1 MRVPQRFAIVCLALA
16 LVGCGGRDP
25 DDTRTIITIS
35 SSVVGTDGPLLRR
48 QIDRFMRQ
56 HPNIEVRFHRVS
68 DDATQRHQLF
78 VQWLNARAGDPDVLE
93 LDVIWTSEFAAA
105 GWLLPIKDPAID
117 TTGFFPGTLE
127 ACRWG
132 GELYAV
138 PWYADVGLLY
148 RRTDLVPREPRSL
161 EELTQFAQ
169 RAVASQAGRTV
180 PFGIAWMGARYEGLV
195 TVFVEYL
202 GAFGGRIMDDSMR
215 VTVDSPEAV
224 QALTFMRDQIASLK
238 IAPRD
243 VLTWHEEETRFAF
256 QNGRAAFMRNWPYA
270 YSAMADASQ
279 SRVAGKYAVSPMP
292 AAPGGRPTAALG
304 GAQLGINRW
313 TEHPDAALALVKFIT
328 APEQQLERAV
338 AIGEFPTRRAV
349 YDDPQ
354 LRAALAI
361 PADDAR
367 RAVESATPRPVTPL
381 YTQLSELLQI
391 EVHRALAGQVAPDVA
406 LRTATRRMNGV
417 IEKTGLREYMFGRP
431 ANTAQ

>member
-1 MRVPQRFAIVCLALA
+1 MTVSWRCATAAVALA
-16 LVGCGGRDP
+16 VGACGGAQP
-25 DDTRTIITIS
+25 DSGRTVITIS

-48 QIDRFMRQ
+48 QLDRFMQ
-56 HPNIEVRFHRVS
+56 LHPNIEVRLHRVS

-105 GWLLPIKDPAID
+105 GWLLPLAEGSID
-117 TTGFFPGTLE
+117 TAAFFPGTLA
-127 ACRWG
+127 ACVWG
-132 GELYAV
+132 GRLYAL

-148 RRTDLVPREPRSL
+148 RRTDLVPREPRSID
-161 EELTQFAQ
+161 ELVSFA
-169 RAVASQAGRTV
+169 RAGMQGPNAP
-180 PFGIAWMGARYEGLV
+180 PFGIAWMGARYEGLI

-215 VTVDSPEAV
+215 VTVDAPEAV
-224 QALTFMRDQIASLK
+224 RALTAMRNQITESR
-238 IAPRD
+238 IAPND

-256 QNGRAAFMRNWPYA
+256 QNGRAVFMRNWPYA
-270 YSAMADASQ
+270 YTAMADSSE
-279 SRVAGKYAVSPMP
+279 SRVVGKYAVSPMP

-304 GAQLGINRW
+304 GAQRGINRW
-313 TEHPDAALALVKFIT
+313 TEYPEAALTLVRFIT

-338 AIGEFPTRRAV
+338 RIGEFPTRIAV

-354 LRAALAI
+354 LRAALPI

-381 YTQLSELLQI
+381 YTQLSEILQI
-391 EVHRALAGQVAPDVA
+391 ELHRALAGQLAPDAA
-406 LRTATRRMNGV
+406 LRAAAQKMNV
-417 IEKTGLREYMFGRP
+417 AIERTGLREYMFGRP
-431 ANTAQ
+431 ATSSR

>member
-1 MRVPQRFAIVCLALA
+1 VTAPLRAALCAVAVA
-16 LVGCGGRDP
+16 LIACTG
-25 DDTRTIITIS
+25 DDGDGDRTVITIS
-35 SSVVGTDGPLLRR
+35 SSVVGTDGPLLKR
-48 QIDRFMRQ
+48 QIDRFMQQ
-56 HPNIEVRFHRVS
+56 HPGIDVRFHRVS

-105 GWLLPIKDPAID
+105 GWLLPIDDPAID
-117 TTGFFPGTLE
+117 TTAFFRGTLE
-127 ACRWG
+127 ACRWAG
-132 GELYAV
+132 KLYAV

-148 RRTDLVPREPRSL
+148 RRTDLIPEEPRSL
-161 EELTQFAQ
+161 EELSQFAQ
-169 RAVASQAGRTV
+169 RAVASQAGRSV

-195 TVFVEYL
+195 TVFLEYL
-202 GAFGGRIMDDSMR
+202 GGFGGRIMDDSMR
-215 VTVDSPEAV
+215 VTVDAPEAV
-224 QALTFMRDQIASLK
+224 RALTFMRDQITSLK

-270 YSAMADASQ
+270 YSAMADTTQ
-279 SRVAGKYAVSPMP
+279 SRVARKYAVSPMP

-304 GAQLGINRW
+304 GAQLGINKW
-313 TEHPDAALALVKFIT
+313 TEHPDAARALVAFIT

-349 YDDPQ
+349 YDEPA

-391 EVHRALAGQVAPDVA
+391 ELHRALAGQVEPEAA
-406 LRTATRRMNGV
+406 LRAAARRMNDV
-417 IEKTGLREYMFGRP
+417 VDKTGLREYMFGP
-431 ANTAQ
+431 AASAQ

>member
-1 MRVPQRFAIVCLALA
+1 VRGLPRCAVGCLGLALIA
-16 LVGCGGRDP
+16 CDAGNDDSGR
-25 DDTRTIITIS
+25 TVITIS

-48 QIDRFMRQ
+48 QIDRFMQQ
-56 HPNIEVRFHRVS
+56 HPDIDVRFHRVS

-105 GWLLPIKDPAID
+105 GWLLPIKDAAID
-117 TTGFFPGTLE
+117 TTAFFPGTMK
-127 ACRWG
+127 ACRWSG
-132 GELYAV
+132 ALYAV

-169 RAVASQAGRTV
+169 RAARTV

-224 QALTFMRDQIASLK
+224 RALTFMRDQIAPLK

-243 VLTWHEEETRFAF
+243 VLTWHEEETRYAF

-270 YSAMADASQ
+270 YSAMADTSQ

-304 GAQLGINRW
+304 GAQLGINKW
-313 TEHPDAALALVKFIT
+313 TEHPEAALALVAFIT

-338 AIGEFPTRRAV
+338 SIGEFPTRRAV
-349 YDDPQ
+349 YDEPA

-391 EVHRALAGQVAPDVA
+391 ELHRALAGQVSPEVA
-406 LRTATRRMNGV
+406 LRGAARRMSEV

-431 ANTAQ
+431 AVSAQ

>member
-1 MRVPQRFAIVCLALA
+1 VIGRRRAIVVLALA
-16 LVGCGGRDP
+16 GLACSERTESGR
-25 DDTRTIITIS
+25 TVITIS

-48 QIDRFMRQ
+48 QIDRFMQ
-56 HPNIEVRFHRVS
+56 LHPDIEVRFHRVS

-78 VQWLNARAGDPDVLE
+78 VQWLNAHAGDPDVLE

-105 GWLLPIKDPAID
+105 GWLLPIESSALD
-117 TTGFFPGTLE
+117 TAAFFRGTME

-132 GELYAV
+132 GKVFAV

-148 RRTDLVPREPRSL
+148 RRTDLVPGEPRSL
-161 EELTQFAQ
+161 EELTQHAQ
-169 RAVASQAGRTV
+169 RALRSV

-195 TVFVEYL
+195 TVFVEYI

-215 VTVDSPEAV
+215 VTVDAPEGV
-224 QALTFMRDQIASLK
+224 RALTYMRDQIDVLK
-238 IAPRD
+238 IAPHD

-270 YSAMADASQ
+270 YSAMADAKQ

-292 AAPGGRPTAALG
+292 AAPGGNPTAALG

-313 TEHPDAALALVKFIT
+313 TEQPEAALALVAFIT

-349 YDDPQ
+349 YDDPA

-381 YTQLSELLQI
+381 YTQLSEILQI
-391 EVHRALAGQVAPDVA
+391 ELHRALAGQITPDAA
-406 LRTATRRMNGV
+406 LRAAARRMNDV

-431 ANTAQ
+431 AVVAR

>member
-1 MRVPQRFAIVCLALA
+1 MARGLAHGCVALA
-16 LVGCGGRDP
+16 LIACTTREGGSG
-25 DDTRTIITIS
+25 RTVITIS

-48 QIDRFMRQ
+48 QLDRFMRLN
-56 HPNIEVRFHRVS
+56 PEIEVRLHRVS

-93 LDVIWTSEFAAA
+93 LDVVWTSEFAAA
-105 GWLLPIKDPAID
+105 GWLLPLKDPSID
-117 TTGFFPGTLE
+117 TTAYFPGTIR
-127 ACRWG
+127 ACRWV
-132 GELYAV
+132 GELYAL

-161 EELTQFAQ
+161 DELVTFAQ
-169 RAVASQAGRTV
+169 RARSSV
-180 PFGIAWMGARYEGLV
+180 PFGIAWMGARYEGLI

-202 GAFGGRIMDDSMR
+202 GAFGGQIMDDSMR
-215 VTVDSPEAV
+215 IEVDGPAAV
-224 QALTFMRDQIASLK
+224 RALTFMRDQITRSK
-238 IAPRD
+238 IAPND

-270 YSAMADASQ
+270 YAAMADTSQ

-292 AAPGGRPTAALG
+292 AAPGGHATAALG
-304 GAQLGINRW
+304 GAQLAINRW
-313 TEHPDAALALVKFIT
+313 TEHPDAAFKLVSFIT

-349 YDDPQ
+349 YDEPT

-381 YTQLSELLQI
+381 YTQLSEILQI
-391 EVHRALAGQVAPDVA
+391 ELHRALAGQLEPEAA
-406 LRTATRRMNGV
+406 LRSAAQKMNAA
-417 IEKTGLREYMFGRP
+417 IDRTGLREYVFRRP
-431 ANTAQ
+431 PTSSR

>member
-1 MRVPQRFAIVCLALA
+1 MHRAAVCAAVALIA
-16 LVGCGGRDP
+16 CGGGDE
-25 DDTRTIITIS
+25 DSGRTVITIS

-48 QIDRFMRQ
+48 QLDRFMRM
-56 HPNIEVRFHRVS
+56 HPTIEVRLHRVS

-93 LDVIWTSEFAAA
+93 LDVVWTSEFAAA
-105 GWLLPIKDPAID
+105 GWLLPLEDPSID
-117 TTGFFPGTLE
+117 TAAFFPGTLR
-127 ACRWG
+127 ACRWAG
-132 GELYAV
+132 ALYAL

-148 RRTDLVPREPRSL
+148 RRTDLVPREPASL
-161 EELTQFAQ
+161 DELATFAQ
-169 RAVASQAGRTV
+169 RGITNGGV

-202 GAFGGRIMDDSMR
+202 GGFGGQIMDDSMN
-215 VTVDSPEAV
+215 VTVGAPEAV
-224 QALTFMRDQIASLK
+224 RALTFMRDQIARWK
-238 IAPRD
+238 IAPND

-256 QNGRAAFMRNWPYA
+256 QNGRAVFMRNWPYA
-270 YSAMADASQ
+270 YSAMADSAQ

-292 AAPGGRPTAALG
+292 AAAGGHPTAALG
-304 GAQLGINRW
+304 GAQLAINRW
-313 TEHPDAALALVKFIT
+313 TEHPDAAFALVQFIT

-349 YDDPQ
+349 YDEPS

-381 YTQLSELLQI
+381 YTQLSEILQI
-391 EVHRALAGQVAPDVA
+391 ELHRALAGQVMPDAA
-406 LRTATRRMNGV
+406 LAAAAEKMNAA
-417 IEKTGLREYMFGRP
+417 IERTGLREYMRRP
-431 ANTAQ
+431 VTSSR

>member
-1 MRVPQRFAIVCLALA
+1 VTRWLPLALGCAA
-16 LVGCGGRDP
+16 LAVVGCGERERESD
-25 DDTRTIITIS
+25 RTVITIS

-48 QIDRFMRQ
+48 QLDRFMQ
-56 HPNIEVRFHRVS
+56 LHPNIEVRLHRVS

-93 LDVIWTSEFAAA
+93 LDVVWTSEFAAA
-105 GWLLPIKDPAID
+105 GWLLPLKDPSID
-117 TTGFFPGTLE
+117 TTAFFPGTLR
-127 ACRWG
+127 ACRWAG
-132 GELYAV
+132 DLYAL

-161 EELTQFAQ
+161 EELRQFAQ
-169 RAVASQAGRTV
+169 QAGDRV

-202 GAFGGRIMDDSMR
+202 GGFGGEIMDDSMNIR
-215 VTVDSPEAV
+215 VDGPEAV
-224 QALTFMRDQIASLK
+224 RALTYMRDQIVRWK
-238 IAPRD
+238 IAPND

-270 YSAMADASQ
+270 YAAMADTAQ
-279 SRVAGKYAVSPMP
+279 SRVAGRYAVSPMP

-304 GAQLGINRW
+304 GAQLAINRW
-313 TEHPDAALALVKFIT
+313 TEHPEAAFRLVAFIT
-328 APEQQLERAV
+328 APAQQLERAV
-338 AIGEFPTRRAV
+338 AIGEFPTLRAV
-349 YDDPQ
+349 YDDPA

-381 YTQLSELLQI
+381 YTQLSEILQI
-391 EVHRALAGQVAPDVA
+391 ELHRALAGQRTPEAA
-406 LRTATRRMNGV
+406 LADAARKMNAA
-417 IEKTGLREYMFGRP
+417 IERTGLREYMYGRP
-431 ANTAQ
+431 VTSSR

>member
-1 MRVPQRFAIVCLALA
+1 
-16 LVGCGGRDP
+16 
-25 DDTRTIITIS
+25 
-35 SSVVGTDGPLLRR
+35 
-48 QIDRFMRQ
+48 
-56 HPNIEVRFHRVS
+56 VRFHRVS

-78 VQWLNARAGDPDVLE
+78 VQWLNAHAGDPDVLE

-105 GWLLPIKDPAID
+105 GWLLPIDAAVVD
-117 TTGFFPGTLE
+117 TGAFFPGTME

-132 GELYAV
+132 KRLFAI

-161 EELTQFAQ
+161 EELARFAQ
-169 RAVASQAGRTV
+169 RGTQSV
-180 PFGIAWMGARYEGLV
+180 PFGLAFMGARYEGLI
-195 TVFVEYL
+195 TVFVEIL
-202 GAFGGRIMDDSMR
+202 GAHGGEIMDDSMR
-215 VTVDSPEAV
+215 VRVDSPEGV
-224 QALTFMRDQIASLK
+224 RALEYLRGLIGQRVS
-238 IAPRD
+238 PRD

-256 QNGRAAFMRNWPYA
+256 QNGRSVFMRNWPYA
-270 YSAMADASQ
+270 YAAMADSSQ
-279 SRVAGKYAVSPMP
+279 SRVAGRYAVSPMP

-313 TEHPDAALALVKFIT
+313 TEHPEAALALVQFIT

-349 YDDPQ
+349 YDEPS

-381 YTQLSELLQI
+381 YTQLSEILQI
-391 EVHRALAGQVAPDVA
+391 QLHRALAGQIDSPQA
-406 LRTATRRMNGV
+406 LRAAAREMNAV
-417 IEKTGLREYMFGRP
+417 IEKTGLRDYMFGDTLMAGR
-431 ANTAQ
+431 

>member
-1 MRVPQRFAIVCLALA
+1 VRLPLRLAIACVALA
-16 LVGCGGRDP
+16 LTACGGREDESG
-25 DDTRTIITIS
+25 RTIITIS

-48 QIDRFMRQ
+48 QLDRFMRL
-56 HPNIEVRFHRVS
+56 HPDIEVRLHRVS

-93 LDVIWTSEFAAA
+93 LDVVWTSEFAAA
-105 GWLLPIKDPAID
+105 GWLLPLRDPSID
-117 TTGFFPGTLE
+117 TTAFFPGTIA
-127 ACRWG
+127 ACRWV
-132 GELYAV
+132 GELYAL

-148 RRTDLVPREPRSL
+148 RRTDLVPREPQSL
-161 EELTQFAQ
+161 DELAAFA
-169 RAVASQAGRTV
+169 RAGMQGSAAP

-202 GAFGGRIMDDSMR
+202 GAFGGQIMDDSMH
-215 VTVDSPEAV
+215 VEVDAPEAV
-224 QALTFMRDQIASLK
+224 RALTFMRDQIVRLK
-238 IAPRD
+238 IAPND

-256 QNGRAAFMRNWPYA
+256 QNGRAVFMRNWPYA
-270 YSAMADASQ
+270 YSAMADTSQ

-304 GAQLGINRW
+304 GAQIAINRW
-313 TEHPDAALALVKFIT
+313 TEHPEAAMALVAFIT
-328 APEQQLERAV
+328 AAEQQLERAV

-349 YDDPQ
+349 YDDPA

-381 YTQLSELLQI
+381 YTQLSEILQI
-391 EVHRALAGQVAPDVA
+391 ELHRALAGQITPDAA
-406 LRTATRRMNGV
+406 LGAAARKMNAA
-417 IEKTGLREYMFGRP
+417 IDRTGLREYIFGRP
-431 ANTAQ
+431 ATSAR

>member
-1 MRVPQRFAIVCLALA
+1 VRRRLATVFLALA
-16 LVGCGGRDP
+16 GLACGEASENGR
-25 DDTRTIITIS
+25 TVITIS

-48 QIDRFMRQ
+48 QIDRFMQ
-56 HPNIEVRFHRVS
+56 LHPDIAVRFHRVS

-105 GWLLPIKDPAID
+105 GWLLPIESSAID
-117 TTGFFPGTLE
+117 TAAFFAGVMD
-127 ACRWG
+127 ACRWAG
-132 GELYAV
+132 KLYAM

-148 RRTDLVPREPRSL
+148 RRTDLVPGEPRSL
-161 EELTQFAQ
+161 EELTQYAQ
-169 RAVASQAGRTV
+169 RAVASQAGRSV
-180 PFGIAWMGARYEGLV
+180 PFGIAWMGARYEGLI

-215 VTVDSPEAV
+215 VTVDAPEGV
-224 QALTFMRDQIASLK
+224 RALTYMREQIAPLE
-238 IAPRD
+238 IAPHD

-270 YSAMADASQ
+270 YSAMADPKQ

-292 AAPGGRPTAALG
+292 AAPGGNPTAALG

-313 TEHPDAALALVKFIT
+313 TEHPDAALALVAFIT

-338 AIGEFPTRRAV
+338 AIGEFPTRMAV
-349 YDDPQ
+349 YDDSA

-381 YTQLSELLQI
+381 YTQLSEILQI
-391 EVHRALAGQVAPDVA
+391 ELHRALAGQIAPETA
-406 LRTATRRMNGV
+406 LRAAARRMNDV

-431 ANTAQ
+431 AVVAR

>member
-1 MRVPQRFAIVCLALA
+1 VRVRARVAIACVA
-16 LVGCGGRDP
+16 LVACGGRADES
-25 DDTRTIITIS
+25 DRTVITIS
-35 SSVVGTDGPLLRR
+35 SSVVGTDGPLLKR
-48 QIDRFMRQ
+48 QIDRFMRA
-56 HPNIEVRFHRVS
+56 HPNIDVRFHRVS

-105 GWLLPIKDPAID
+105 GWLLPIKDPSID
-117 TTGFFPGTLE
+117 TTAFFQGTME

-132 GELYAV
+132 GALYAV

-148 RRTDLVPREPRSL
+148 RRTDLIPREPQSMD
-161 EELTQFAQ
+161 ELTVFAQ
-169 RAVASQAGRTV
+169 RAMRSV
-180 PFGIAWMGARYEGLV
+180 PFGLAWMGARYEGLV

-215 VTVDSPEAV
+215 VTVESPAAV
-224 QALTFMRDQIASLK
+224 QALTFMRDQITPLK

-270 YSAMADASQ
+270 YSAMADSNQ

-313 TEHPDAALALVKFIT
+313 TEHPAAALALVAFIT

-338 AIGEFPTRRAV
+338 AIGEFPTLRAV
-349 YDDPQ
+349 YDEPA

-391 EVHRALAGQVAPDVA
+391 ELHRALAGQVTPEVA
-406 LRTATRRMNGV
+406 LRAAARRMNGV

-431 ANTAQ
+431 AVSAQ

>member
-1 MRVPQRFAIVCLALA
+1 MRVAWRCATVAVALA
-16 LVGCGGRDP
+16 VGACGGAQP
-25 DDTRTIITIS
+25 DSGRTVITIS

-48 QIDRFMRQ
+48 QLDRFMQ
-56 HPNIEVRFHRVS
+56 LHPNIEVRLHRVS

-105 GWLLPIKDPAID
+105 GWLLPLSD
-117 TTGFFPGTLE
+117 TAVDTAAFFPGTLA
-127 ACRWG
+127 ACVWG
-132 GELYAV
+132 GRLYAL

-148 RRTDLVPREPRSL
+148 RRTDLVPREPRSID
-161 EELTQFAQ
+161 ELVSFA
-169 RAVASQAGRTV
+169 RAGMRGPNAP
-180 PFGIAWMGARYEGLV
+180 PFGIAWMGARYEGLI

-202 GAFGGRIMDDSMR
+202 GGFGGRIMDDSMR
-215 VTVDSPEAV
+215 ITVDAPEAV
-224 QALTFMRDQIASLK
+224 RALTAMRDQIAQSR
-238 IAPRD
+238 IAPND

-256 QNGRAAFMRNWPYA
+256 QNGRAVFMRNWPYA
-270 YSAMADASQ
+270 YTAMEDSSQ

-313 TEHPDAALALVKFIT
+313 TEHPEAALTLVTFIT
-328 APEQQLERAV
+328 APEQQRERAV
-338 AIGEFPTRRAV
+338 TIGEFPTRMAV

-354 LRAALAI
+354 LRAALPI

-381 YTQLSELLQI
+381 YTQLSEILQI
-391 EVHRALAGQVAPDVA
+391 ELHRALAGQIAPDAA
-406 LRTATRRMNGV
+406 LRAAAQKMNAA
-417 IEKTGLREYMFGRP
+417 IERTGLREYMFGRP
-431 ANTAQ
+431 LTSSR

>member
-1 MRVPQRFAIVCLALA
+1 MTASWRCAIAAAALA
-16 LVGCGGRDP
+16 VAACGGASP
-25 DDTRTIITIS
+25 DSGRTVITIS
-35 SSVVGTDGPLLRR
+35 SSVVGTDGPLLRG
-48 QIDRFMRQ
+48 QLDRFMRL
-56 HPNIEVRFHRVS
+56 HPGIEVRLHRVS

-93 LDVIWTSEFAAA
+93 LDVVWTSEFAAA
-105 GWLLPIKDPAID
+105 GWLLPFDEASID
-117 TTGFFPGTLE
+117 TAAFFPGTLA
-127 ACRWG
+127 ACVWG
-132 GELYAV
+132 GRLYAL

-148 RRTDLVPREPRSL
+148 RRTDLVPREPRSIQ
-161 EELTQFAQ
+161 ELTQFAQ
-169 RAVASQAGRTV
+169 LAQREAPSV
-180 PFGIAWMGARYEGLV
+180 PFGIAWMGARYEGLI

-215 VTVDSPEAV
+215 VTVDAPEAV
-224 QALTFMRDQIASLK
+224 RALTAMRDQIAVSR
-238 IAPRD
+238 IAPND

-270 YSAMADASQ
+270 YTAMADSSE

-313 TEHPDAALALVKFIT
+313 TEHPEAALTLVRFIT

-338 AIGEFPTRRAV
+338 SIGEFPTRIAV
-349 YDDPQ
+349 YDDPE
-354 LRAALAI
+354 LRAALPI

-381 YTQLSELLQI
+381 YTQLSEILQI
-391 EVHRALAGQVAPDVA
+391 ELHRALAGQIAPDAA
-406 LRTATRRMNGV
+406 LRSAAAKMNQA
-417 IEKTGLREYMFGRP
+417 IDRTGLREYMFGRP
-431 ANTAQ
+431 VTSSR

>member
-1 MRVPQRFAIVCLALA
+1 MRLAAACAALA
-16 LVGCGGRDP
+16 LIACGGRE
-25 DDTRTIITIS
+25 TASGRTVITIS

-48 QIDRFMRQ
+48 QLDRFMRL
-56 HPNIEVRFHRVS
+56 HPNIEVRLHRVS

-93 LDVIWTSEFAAA
+93 LDVVWTSEFAAA
-105 GWLLPIKDPAID
+105 GWLLALENPSID
-117 TTGFFPGTLE
+117 TAAFFPGTLR

-132 GELYAV
+132 GELYAL

-148 RRTDLVPREPRSL
+148 RRTDLVSREPASL
-161 EELTQFAQ
+161 EELATFAQ
-169 RAVASQAGRTV
+169 RGRANGGL

-202 GAFGGRIMDDSMR
+202 GGFGGQIMDDSMN
-215 VTVDSPEAV
+215 VTVDAPEAV
-224 QALTFMRDQIASLK
+224 RALTFMRDQIARWK
-238 IAPRD
+238 IAPND

-256 QNGRAAFMRNWPYA
+256 QNGRAVFMRNWPYA
-270 YSAMADASQ
+270 YTAMADSAQ

-292 AAPGGRPTAALG
+292 AAPGGHPTAALG
-304 GAQLGINRW
+304 GAQLAINRW
-313 TEHPDAALALVKFIT
+313 TEHPDAAFALVEFIT

-338 AIGEFPTRRAV
+338 VIGEFPTRRAV
-349 YDDPQ
+349 YDEPS

-381 YTQLSELLQI
+381 YTQLSEILQI
-391 EVHRALAGQVAPDVA
+391 ELHRALAGQLAPEAA
-406 LRTATRRMNGV
+406 LSAAAQKMNAA
-417 IEKTGLREYMFGRP
+417 IERTGLREYMLRRP
-431 ANTAQ
+431 VTSSR

>member
-1 MRVPQRFAIVCLALA
+1 MVFVVVALA
-16 LVGCGGRDP
+16 ACGDRE
-25 DDTRTIITIS
+25 DDGGRTIITIS

-48 QIDRFMRQ
+48 QIDRFMQQ
-56 HPNIEVRFHRVS
+56 HPDIAVRFHRVS

-105 GWLLPIKDPAID
+105 GWLLPIKDPAVD
-117 TTGFFPGTLE
+117 TSAFFRGTIE

-169 RAVASQAGRTV
+169 RAARSV

-215 VTVDSPEAV
+215 VTVDSPQALR
-224 QALTFMRDQIASLK
+224 ALTFMRDQITTLK

-243 VLTWHEEETRFAF
+243 ALTWHEEETRYAF

-270 YSAMADASQ
+270 YSAMADSAQ

-292 AAPGGRPTAALG
+292 AASGGRPTAALG

-313 TEHPDAALALVKFIT
+313 TEHPEAALALVAFIS

-338 AIGEFPTRRAV
+338 AIGEFPTRMAV
-349 YDDPQ
+349 YDEPA

-381 YTQLSELLQI
+381 YTQLSELLQV
-391 EVHRALAGQVAPDVA
+391 ELHRALAGQIAPEVA
-406 LRTATRRMNGV
+406 LRAAAQRMNAV
-417 IEKTGLREYMFGRP
+417 IEKTGLREYMFRRQAAP
-431 ANTAQ
+431 AR

>member
-1 MRVPQRFAIVCLALA
+1 MTVRSRLAIACVALA
-16 LVGCGGRDP
+16 LVACGGRADGSG
-25 DDTRTIITIS
+25 RTVITIS

-78 VQWLNARAGDPDVLE
+78 VQWLNARSGDPDVLE

-117 TTGFFPGTLE
+117 TTAFFAGTME

-169 RAVASQAGRTV
+169 RAVRTV

-224 QALTFMRDQIASLK
+224 QALTFMRDQIAPLK

-243 VLTWHEEETRFAF
+243 VLTWHEEETRYAF

-270 YSAMADASQ
+270 YSAMADSTQ

-292 AAPGGRPTAALG
+292 AAPGGRATAALG

-313 TEHPDAALALVKFIT
+313 TEHREAALALVGFIT

-349 YDDPQ
+349 YDEPQ

-391 EVHRALAGQVAPDVA
+391 ELHRALAGQLTPEVA
-406 LRTATRRMNGV
+406 LRAAARRMNGV
-417 IEKTGLREYMFGRP
+417 IEKTGLREYMFSRP
-431 ANTAQ
+431 TAQ

>member
-1 MRVPQRFAIVCLALA
+1 MRLH
-16 LVGCGGRDP
+16 P
-25 DDTRTIITIS
+25 D
-35 SSVVGTDGPLLRR
+35 
-48 QIDRFMRQ
+48 
-56 HPNIEVRFHRVS
+56 IEVRLHRVS

-78 VQWLNARAGDPDVLE
+78 VQWLNAHAGDPDVLE
-93 LDVIWTSEFAAA
+93 LDVVWTSEFAAA
-105 GWLLPIKDPAID
+105 GWLLPLDDASRNDAAID
-117 TTGFFPGTLE
+117 TAAFFPGTLA
-127 ACRWG
+127 ACLWG
-132 GELYAV
+132 GRLYAL

-169 RAVASQAGRTV
+169 RGMRMGNV
-180 PFGIAWMGARYEGLV
+180 PYGIAWMGARYEGLI

-215 VTVDSPEAV
+215 VTVDAPEAV
-224 QALTFMRDQIASLK
+224 RALTAMRDQITTSR
-238 IAPRD
+238 IAPND

-256 QNGRAAFMRNWPYA
+256 QNGRAVFMRNWPYA
-270 YSAMADASQ
+270 YTAMADTSE

-292 AAPGGRPTAALG
+292 AAPGGHTTAALG

-313 TEHPDAALALVKFIT
+313 TEHPDAALTLVRFIT

-338 AIGEFPTRRAV
+338 TIGEFPTWIAV

-354 LRAALAI
+354 LRAALPI

-381 YTQLSELLQI
+381 YTQLSEILQI
-391 EVHRALAGQVAPDVA
+391 ELHRALAGQIAPDAA
-406 LRTATRRMNGV
+406 LRAAAEKMNV
-417 IEKTGLREYMFGRP
+417 AIARTGLREYMFGRP
-431 ANTAQ
+431 ATSSR

>member
-1 MRVPQRFAIVCLALA
+1 MIGSRCVPIAIVVLA
-16 LVGCGGRDP
+16 VGACGGADASG
-25 DDTRTIITIS
+25 RTVITIS
-35 SSVVGTDGPLLRR
+35 SSVVGTDGPLLTR
-48 QIDRFMRQ
+48 QVERFMRE
-56 HPNIEVRFHRVS
+56 HPDIDVRFHRVS

-105 GWLLPIKDPAID
+105 GWLLPIDDPAID
-117 TTGFFPGTLE
+117 TVAFFRGTLE

-132 GELYAV
+132 GKLFAV

-148 RRTDLVPREPRSL
+148 RRTDLVPEEPRSL
-161 EELTQFAQ
+161 DELARSAQ
-169 RAVASQAGRTV
+169 RAARVV

-202 GAFGGRIMDDSMR
+202 GGFGGRIMDDSMR
-215 VTVDSPEAV
+215 VIVDAPESV
-224 QALTFMRDQIASLK
+224 RALTFMRDQITSLK

-270 YSAMADASQ
+270 YSAMADTSQ
-279 SRVAGKYAVSPMP
+279 SRVAKKYAVSPMP
-292 AAPGGRPTAALG
+292 AAPGGRPTASLG
-304 GAQLGINRW
+304 GAQLGINKW
-313 TEHPDAALALVKFIT
+313 TEHPEAARALVAFIT

-349 YDDPQ
+349 YDEPA

-391 EVHRALAGQVAPDVA
+391 ELHRALAGQVEPEAA
-406 LRTATRRMNGV
+406 LRAAARRMNGV

-431 ANTAQ
+431 AVSAP

>member
-1 MRVPQRFAIVCLALA
+1 VTVRLRFAIACVALA
-16 LVGCGGRDP
+16 LVACGGRADESG
-25 DDTRTIITIS
+25 RTVITIS

-56 HPNIEVRFHRVS
+56 HPNIEVKFHRVS

-78 VQWLNARAGDPDVLE
+78 VQWLNARSGDPDVLE

-117 TTGFFPGTLE
+117 TTAFFAGTME

-169 RAVASQAGRTV
+169 RAVRTV

-215 VTVDSPEAV
+215 VTVDSPQAV
-224 QALTFMRDQIASLK
+224 RALTFMRDQIAPLK

-243 VLTWHEEETRFAF
+243 VLTWHEEETRYAF

-270 YSAMADASQ
+270 YSAMADSTQ

-292 AAPGGRPTAALG
+292 AAPGGRATAALG

-313 TEHPDAALALVKFIT
+313 TEHPEAALALVAFIT

-349 YDDPQ
+349 YDEPQ

-391 EVHRALAGQVAPDVA
+391 ELHRALAGQLTPEVA
-406 LRTATRRMNGV
+406 LRAAARRMNGV
-417 IEKTGLREYMFGRP
+417 IEKTGLREYMFSRP
-431 ANTAQ
+431 TDTAQ

>member
-1 MRVPQRFAIVCLALA
+1 MRRWIALA
-16 LVGCGGRDP
+16 FAVVAIACGDGEAADGR
-25 DDTRTIITIS
+25 TVITLS

-48 QIDRFMRQ
+48 QIARFMEQ
-56 HPNIEVRFHRVS
+56 NPGIEVRFHRVS

-105 GWLLPIKDPAID
+105 GWLLPIESAAID
-117 TTGFFPGTLE
+117 TAAFFPGTIE

-132 GELYAV
+132 NQLFAV

-148 RRTDLVPREPRSL
+148 RRTDLVPREPTSL
-161 EELTQFAQ
+161 DELSQFAQ
-169 RAVASQAGRTV
+169 RATGSV
-180 PFGIAWMGARYEGLV
+180 PFGIAWMGARYEGLI
-195 TVFVEYL
+195 TVFVEIL
-202 GAFGGRIMDDSMR
+202 GGFGGQIMDDSMR
-215 VTVDSPEAV
+215 VTVDRPEAV
-224 QALTFMRDQIASLK
+224 RALEYLRTQVTQG

-270 YSAMADASQ
+270 YAAMADTAE
-279 SRVAGKYAVSPMP
+279 SRVAGRYAVSPMP
-292 AAPGGRPTAALG
+292 PAPGGHPTAALG

-313 TEHPDAALALVKFIT
+313 TEHPEAALALVAFIA

-338 AIGEFPTRRAV
+338 AIGEFPTREAV
-349 YDDPQ
+349 YDDPA

-367 RAVESATPRPVTPL
+367 RAVQSATPRPVTPL

-391 EVHRALAGQVAPDVA
+391 QLHRALAGQTDAETA
-406 LRTATRRMNGV
+406 LRTAAREMNAV
-417 IEKTGLREYMFGRP
+417 IEKTGLRDYMFGQR
-431 ANTAQ
+431 AEAAR